1 MKSDSLAR
9 PRTPAVLAVNVG
21 SPREVRVGD
30 RVIRTSIWKEP
41 VTGRVAVR
49 GVNVAGDDQADR
61 SVHGGPDKAVYAYA
75 SEDAAWWARRRGAE
89 LGLAPFGENLTTAGV
104 DVSGA
109 RIGERWSVGST
120 LLEVRQSRMPCYKL
134 GLRMGDPRFVRA
146 FAQADRP
153 GAYLAIVREGD
164 IGAGDAVEVV
174 HRPDHDV
181 TVALMHRALLQ
192 DHSLLDE
199 LLTAPELMPAWRA
212 FALER
217 TGG

>member
-1 MKSDSLAR
+1 MSKPGTEA
-9 PRTPAVLAVNVG
+9 PTPAILSVNVG
-21 SPREVRVGD
+21 SPRDVRVGD
-30 RVIRTSIWKEP
+30 RVVSTAIWKEP

-49 GVNVAGDDQADR
+49 GVNLAGDDQADR
-61 SVHGGPDKAVYAYA
+61 TVHGGPDKAVYAYA
-75 SEDAAWWARRRGAE
+75 SEDAAWWAEQRGAD
-89 LGLAPFGENLTTAGV
+89 LGSAPFGENLTTVGL

-109 RIGERWSVGST
+109 RIGERWAVGST

-134 GLRMGDPRFVRA
+134 GLRMGDPHFLRA

-153 GAYLAIVREGD
+153 GAYLAILREGD
-164 IGAGDAVEVV
+164 VGAGDPVEVV

-192 DHSLLDE
+192 DHDLLSD
-199 LLTAPELMPAWRA
+199 LLATPELMPEWRA

-217 TGG
+217 TGR